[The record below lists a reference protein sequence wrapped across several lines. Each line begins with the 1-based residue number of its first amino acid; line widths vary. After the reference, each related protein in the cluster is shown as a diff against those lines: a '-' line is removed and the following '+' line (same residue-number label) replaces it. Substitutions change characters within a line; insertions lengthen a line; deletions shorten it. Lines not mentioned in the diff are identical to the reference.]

1 MALVLADRVKETTTT
16 TGTSDF
22 ALGGAVSGFQTFS
35 AGVGNSNTTYYSVA
49 LGSDWEVGLGTLSSD
64 GLTLARTTVLQSS
77 NSDTKVSFAA
87 GSKDVFVTYP
97 ADKAVLSDSSQT
109 LTNKT
114 LTSPTLTTPILGTP
128 QSGVLTNA
136 TGLPLTTGVTGTLP
150 VGNGG
155 TGATTLTLNNV
166 ILGNGTS
173 AVQVVAPG
181 TTGNVLT
188 SNGTTW
194 SSTAPAASGLTRA
207 QVTAISLVFGY

>member
-16 TGTSDF
+16 TGTADF
-22 ALGGAVSGFQTFS
+22 VLSGADTGFQTFA
-35 AGVGNSNTTYYSVA
+35 AGVGANNTTYYAVA
-49 LGSDWEVGLGTLSSD
+49 LGSDFEIGLGTLSSD

-87 GSKDVFVTYP
+87 GSKFVFVTYP
-97 ADKAVLSDSSQT
+97 ADKAVLTDGTQT

-114 LTSPTLTTPILGTP
+114 LNSPTFVTPVLGTP
-128 QSGVLTNA
+128 SSGTLTNA
-136 TGLPLTTGVTGTLP
+136 TGLPLSTGVTGTLP

-173 AVQVVAPG
+173 AVQLVAPS
-181 TTGNVLT
+181 TAGNVLT